1 MKIHLLTLLCCLL
14 STAFLYA
21 DNEDGQGT
29 ITGKVTTSDGLPAAS
44 VTVTLKGTRRS
55 ILTNDN
61 GNFIIRNVPAGNYRL
76 EVSLVGHETVTKE
89 IVVEDQ
95 QATTIAIQLSLS
107 NKDLQE
113 VVVRSNPV
121 KKITDKE
128 SDYVSRL
135 PLKNIENPQAY
146 SIVSKELMQQ
156 QINVAPQD
164 ALKNATGAAVT
175 IYPNGF
181 LYITSRGFLTA
192 PNARN
197 GMQTVGDARSSSD
210 IGNVERYELIKGPS
224 GTLFGAS
231 ISSFG
236 GVLNIVTKKP
246 YVGFGGQVSYTTGSF
261 GLNRI
266 AADVNTPVNKDTTA
280 LLRINAVA
288 NQQNSFLNFGHNN
301 TMLVAPSF
309 SYKASERLSFLVDA
323 EYYSVDQVRPMNYF
337 LFDPSYKITS
347 YDQIK
352 IPYKKTLYGE
362 DASVLVSSNKIFA
375 QARYKL
381 STMWEST
388 TLFSYTNEY
397 VKQAYQAYP
406 TILNDSMVVRGVVK
420 YPNSRNTATNIQ
432 QNFNGTIFTGSIK
445 HRILIGAS
453 YVNYMTSEGSRFIN
467 VDTVNINQ
475 DYALVNKA
483 QVDQLTAQGF
493 NYYSGTQQFFGV
505 YASDVIS
512 IEDRLHLLL
521 SLRWDKYN
529 YKDQN
534 PENNYDQAAV
544 APKLGLVYEIL
555 PKKLSLYGNYMTGFQ
570 NNGPV
575 TQPNGSLFVPKP
587 IYANQY
593 EGGIKMEVS
602 QKVNATLSYYY
613 THIDNNVR
621 YDANNVALQDG
632 KQTSKGVEVDIIANP
647 IVDLFIV
654 AGYAYNKSVIV
665 RADEGS
671 DIVGHN
677 PGQAPVNV
685 ANLWISYK
693 FQKVLRNFGIGIGAN
708 YVDKVYINSAN
719 DFYSPHYTLLNASVF
734 YDQAKWRFGVKL
746 NNITN
751 QKSWGFSGNT
761 NPLFNYAANLTF
773 KF

>member
-288 NQQNSFLNFGHNN
+288 N
-301 TMLVAPSF
+301 
-309 SYKASERLSFLVDA
+309 
-323 EYYSVDQVRPMNYF
+323 
-337 LFDPSYKITS
+337 
-347 YDQIK
+347 
-352 IPYKKTLYGE
+352 
-362 DASVLVSSNKIFA
+362 
-375 QARYKL
+375 
-381 STMWEST
+381 
-388 TLFSYTNEY
+388 
-397 VKQAYQAYP
+397 
-406 TILNDSMVVRGVVK
+406 
-420 YPNSRNTATNIQ
+420 
-432 QNFNGTIFTGSIK
+432 
-445 HRILIGAS
+445 
-453 YVNYMTSEGSRFIN
+453 
-467 VDTVNINQ
+467 
-475 DYALVNKA
+475 
-483 QVDQLTAQGF
+483 
-493 NYYSGTQQFFGV
+493 
-505 YASDVIS
+505 
-512 IEDRLHLLL
+512 
-521 SLRWDKYN
+521 
-529 YKDQN
+529 
-534 PENNYDQAAV
+534 
-544 APKLGLVYEIL
+544 
-555 PKKLSLYGNYMTGFQ
+555 
-570 NNGPV
+570 
-575 TQPNGSLFVPKP
+575 
-587 IYANQY
+587 
-593 EGGIKMEVS
+593 
-602 QKVNATLSYYY
+602 
-613 THIDNNVR
+613 
-621 YDANNVALQDG
+621 
-632 KQTSKGVEVDIIANP
+632 
-647 IVDLFIV
+647 
-654 AGYAYNKSVIV
+654 
-665 RADEGS
+665 
-671 DIVGHN
+671 
-677 PGQAPVNV
+677 
-685 ANLWISYK
+685 
-693 FQKVLRNFGIGIGAN
+693 
-708 YVDKVYINSAN
+708 
-719 DFYSPHYTLLNASVF
+719 
-734 YDQAKWRFGVKL
+734 
-746 NNITN
+746 
-751 QKSWGFSGNT
+751 
-761 NPLFNYAANLTF
+761 
-773 KF
+773 